1 VKSLKVI
8 LGEKGKPP
16 QNPDQWVGPKP
27 RRPVM
32 AGPGR
37 PRKIAILGGAESTL
51 KHAPWHDSTWELWS
65 HASCRHKCEREPDVL
80 FDLHPP
86 ELWRNPSKKFWDR
99 TYVKWLK
106 QSHIPIY
113 MQDHYK
119 DIPASIRYPFETMI
133 TEFPKGYMTNH
144 VAYMMALALMEGVT
158 HIGLYGCHYDSNSEY
173 GPQRGCAEYWCGVAE
188 GRGVQVLIPPG
199 CDLLMKPSLLYGYQS
214 HPDGKRDPSYSF
226 FMGPKSLLT
235 DKEREFQK
243 QLQQEGKAKPENRP
257 DLPVEIVPLT
267 EGGAHYA
274 LATPP
279 DGEAPALARAD
290 VLDPAELIR
299 LHNLEL
305 TRG

>member
-1 VKSLKVI
+1 MKSLKVI

-37 PRKIAILGGAESTL
+37 LRKIAILGGAESTL

-144 VAYMMALALMEGVT
+144 VAYMMALALMEGASRT
-158 HIGLYGCHYDSNSEY
+158 LGSMGATTTRTRSMGRSA
-173 GPQRGCAEYWCGVAE
+173 GAPSTGAASRK

-243 QLQQEGKAKPENRP
+243 QLQNEGKAKPENRP

-290 VLDPAELIR
+290 VLDPQELIR
-299 LHNLEL
+299 LHEAKVS
-305 TRG
+305 